1 MFDKVYETDVLVI
14 GGGGAGCR
22 AAIEAT
28 EHNVDVLILVKSLL
42 GKSGCTT
49 MAEGGYNAAL
59 GNVYPEDNW
68 EVHFQDTI
76 TGGAYLNDQR
86 LVDILVKDAPQR
98 IWDLESF
105 GAVFDRTSAGRIAQ
119 RAFGHQTYKRT
130 CYASDR
136 TGHEMMIT
144 LVEECRRRDV
154 RVLEDC
160 MALDLL
166 TDDGRVVGA
175 AAMDYVHGRFYVVKA
190 KSTVI
195 ATGGGCR
202 IYSITSN
209 CQQGTGDGY
218 AMGFRAGAELIGMEH
233 VQFHPTSMIAPDS
246 ARGILVTEAVRGEG
260 GYLKNSEG
268 ERFMLRYNPERKEL
282 AGRDEV
288 TRCIYAEVA
297 EGRGTPL
304 GGAYLDVTH
313 LDQDV
318 VKVKLE
324 TMYEQFLLY
333 GIDITSEMMQIAPT
347 AHHFMGGV
355 RIEPDCS
362 TTLPGL
368 YACAE
373 AAGGLHGG
381 NRLGGN
387 ALAETQVFGFI
398 AGRSAALHA
407 RDAPRPGLPR
417 EQVDTIRERA
427 FAPTERADGGL
438 PTDLVSKLQKLMW
451 DNVGIYRDRESLE
464 NAIAKIER
472 IQAEDVPCMSVPRTD
487 HSNQWLTALQIE
499 NMLLTSKLVA
509 KSALFREE
517 SRGSHARLDFPEKD
531 NENWFCNTVIIPR
544 GVEIELRKDDVIT
557 TIDSEVPR

>member
-1 MFDKVYETDVLVI
+1 MFDEVFDTDVLI
-14 GGGGAGCR
+14 LGGGGAGCR

-28 EHNVDVLILVKSLL
+28 EHNVDVLIVVKSFL
-42 GKSGCTT
+42 GKSGCTP

-59 GNVYPEDNW
+59 GNVYPEDSW

-86 LVDILVKDAPQR
+86 MVEILVKDAPKR
-98 IWDLESF
+98 ILDLESF
-105 GAVFDRTSAGRIAQ
+105 GAVFDCTDAGRIAQ

-136 TGHEMMIT
+136 TGHEMMVT
-144 LVEECRRRDV
+144 LVEECRRRGIPA
-154 RVLEDC
+154 LEES

-166 TDDGRVVGA
+166 VDDGRVVGA
-175 AAMDYVHGRFYVVKA
+175 AVLDYLHGRYLAVRA
-190 KSTVI
+190 KSTVL

-202 IYSITSN
+202 IYSISSN
-209 CQQGTGDGY
+209 CQQGTGDAY
-218 AMGFRAGAELIGMEH
+218 AMGFRAGAELIGMEQ
-233 VQFHPTSMIAPDS
+233 VQFHPTGMIAPDS
-246 ARGILVTEAVRGEG
+246 ARGVLVTEAVRGEG
-260 GYLKNSEG
+260 GYLLNSDG

-288 TRCIYAEVA
+288 TRCIYTEVE

-313 LDQDV
+313 LPPDI

-333 GIDITSEMMQIAPT
+333 GIDITKEKMQIAPT

-355 RIEPDCS
+355 LIEPDCM

-368 YACAE
+368 FACAE

-387 ALAETQVFGFI
+387 ALADTQVFGYI

-407 RDAPRPGLPR
+407 KDAQTARLPR
-417 EQVDTIRERA
+417 EQAKSIRERA
-427 FAPTERADGGL
+427 FSPTTRADGLL
-438 PTDLVSKLQKLMW
+438 PSALVANLQKLMW
-451 DNVGIYRDRESLE
+451 DNVGIYRDRQSLE
-464 NAIAKIER
+464 KALTEIER
-472 IQAEDVPCMSVPRTD
+472 ILSDDVPKMAVPRTD
-487 HSNQWLTALQIE
+487 HSN
-499 NMLLTSKLVA
+499 
-509 KSALFREE
+509 
-517 SRGSHARLDFPEKD
+517 
-531 NENWFCNTVIIPR
+531 
-544 GVEIELRKDDVIT
+544 
-557 TIDSEVPR
+557 